1 MEDLRAFVSR
11 SSRRARVVL
20 LRPKSAREG
29 ATGRARRRRR
39 DRATVLRRRE
49 SPIDAAE
56 GCRLSTPPGACV
68 IRRRRCTV
76 SPSVTS
82 TSCTGPLGCSYANN
96 FIAVLRKGLRHFLP
110 TWKWT
115 SYRAGRARR
124 PDGSNPHARSYTT
137 PLRASRVVDGA
148 ARRGPAPRRRRVP
161 RGKECEAR

>member
-1 MEDLRAFVSR
+1 MGATGSRAAR
-11 SSRRARVVL
+11 PARARCCS
-20 LRPKSAREG
+20 RPKSARDC
-29 ATGRARRRRR
+29 ATARARRRR